1 MQNMDMDAPN
11 LDSLPPHVTQQVK
24 DLVARGNKIEAIKI
38 FRSATGLGLKESK
51 DVIDAIS
58 AGNAQAAN
66 QLMMGMGAS
75 SPQTPAAMGDTLAQV
90 RQLMRAD
97 EKIQAIRVLRAASGL
112 GLKDAKD
119 KKDVDARTVLA
130 VMLGKI
136 GDSLDSLTAD
146 KKKTEKAIADLSV
159 ANQEKAWIEEK

>member
-1 MQNMDMDAPN
+1 MQNMDMDAPS

-24 DLVARGNKIEAIKI
+24 DLIARGNKIEAIKI

-66 QLMMGMGAS
+66 QLMMGMAAS
-75 SPQTPAAMGDTLAQV
+75 APQTPAAAGDTLAQV

-97 EKIQAIRVLRAASGL
+97 EKIQAIRVLREASGL

-119 KKDVDARTVLA
+119 AVEALAAGNDQPVQSALAQRRVAPSTVASKKPKFLSGVA
-130 VMLGKI
+130 VPRRGAS
-136 GDSLDSLTAD
+136 SLR
-146 KKKTEKAIADLSV
+146 
-159 ANQEKAWIEEK
+159 